1 MINTGSIAVFIA
13 DKLSKVKFKNPYD
26 GQKKSGKKRKVKSKP
41 KKPPTKIIIDDLGKM
56 L

>member
-13 DKLSKVKFKNPYD
+13 DKLSKLKFKNPYD
-26 GQKKSGKKRKVKSKP
+26 GQKKSGSKKKVKVKP
-41 KKPPTKIIIDDLGKM
+41 KKPPTKVVIDDLGKI

>member
-26 GQKKSGKKRKVKSKP
+26 GQKKNGKNRKVKSRP
-41 KKPPTKIIIDDLGKM
+41 KKPPTKVVIDDLGKM

>member
-1 MINTGSIAVFIA
+1 MLNTGSIAVFIA

-26 GQKKSGKKRKVKSKP
+26 GQKKSGNKKKLKVKT
-41 KKPPTKIIIDDLGKM
+41 KKPPTKVVIDDLGKM